1 MNETRLSLKKTVR
14 LIFGW
19 ILLFLAVP
27 LGIVGAVLSF
37 FLSAVFLT
45 NITLLSVTAVLVCFL
60 ISFSLSWLAGGK
72 ILRAHRIRLA
82 LWVGLLTVIGI
93 ILTSFFTIFKPLV
106 PSSEI
111 IKPKVPEAVDYWDL
125 ESGSRIAYLKFPAEN
140 KTKEEPVIFLHGGPG
155 GAVVTF
161 KPITEVISALSK
173 NGYDVYF
180 YDQIGGGLSGRL
192 RNIREY
198 QISRHVADLE
208 QIRKKIKAEK
218 MILVGESNG
227 GVLAAHY
234 TALYPLNVKKL
245 VLISPG
251 ELISQEWDDESTG
264 SIKDRAS
271 PETLQRFDDFL
282 KTPRIMFTYLLL
294 EINPDAAHNFL
305 PETQADTL
313 ATKLISLLVGGM
325 ACYPEQFPEDHNIL
339 MGFWATMIPDELPE
353 PANEAVKNK
362 LSSLTLPV
370 LILRGECDYLKREVA
385 YEYKSLLKNST
396 LLFLEGAGHMPFLE
410 KHELVL
416 DSIRSFLLDKP
427 LPLPA
432 YTDESPMYAASPA
445 NT

>member
-1 MNETRLSLKKTVR
+1 MNETSFGFKKAVR

-27 LGIVGAVLSF
+27 LGIIGAVLSF
-37 FLSAVFLT
+37 FLCAVFLS

-60 ISFSLSWLAGGK
+60 ISFSLSWFAGGK
-72 ILRAHRIRLA
+72 ILRAHRTRLA
-82 LWVGLLTVIGI
+82 LWFGLITVIGI
-93 ILTSFFTIFKPLV
+93 MLISSFTIFKPLV

-111 IKPKVPEAVDYWDL
+111 IKPKVPEAVVYWDL
-125 ESGSRIAYLKFPAEN
+125 DSGSRIAYLKFPAEN

-198 QISRHVADLE
+198 QISRHVADLD

-218 MILVGESNG
+218 IILVGESNG
-227 GVLAAHY
+227 AVLAAHY
-234 TALYPLNVKKL
+234 TALYPVNVKKL

-251 ELISQEWDDESTG
+251 ELISQEWDHKSTG

-271 PETLQRFDDFL
+271 PETVQEFNNLL
-282 KTPRIMFTYLLL
+282 KTSRIMFPYLLF
-294 EINPDAAHNFL
+294 EINPDAAYNFL
-305 PETQADTL
+305 PETEADTL
-313 ATKLISLLVGGM
+313 ITKHFSLLLGGM
-325 ACYPEQFPEDHNIL
+325 ACDPEQFPEDHNIL
-339 MGFWATMIPDELPE
+339 FGFWATLTADELPE
-353 PANEAVKNK
+353 PANEAVKDK
-362 LSSLTLPV
+362 LRSLTLPV
-370 LILRGECDYLKREVA
+370 LILKGECDYLKWEVA
-385 YEYKSLLKNST
+385 YEYKSFLENST

-416 DSIRSFLLDKP
+416 DSIRSFLLDEP

-432 YTDESPMYAASPA
+432 YTDKSPIYTASRA
-445 NT
+445 NI

>member
-1 MNETRLSLKKTVR
+1 MNKTSFGFKKAVR

-19 ILLFLAVP
+19 ILLFLAVL

-37 FLSAVFLT
+37 LLCAVFLS
-45 NITLLSVTAVLVCFL
+45 NITLLGVTAVLVCFL
-60 ISFSLSWLAGGK
+60 ISFSLSWFAGGK
-72 ILRAHRIRLA
+72 ILRAHRTRLA
-82 LWVGLLTVIGI
+82 LWVGLITVIGI
-93 ILTSFFTIFKPLV
+93 ILISSFTIFKPLV

-111 IKPKVPEAVDYWDL
+111 IRPKVPEAVDYWDL
-125 ESGSRIAYLKFPAEN
+125 ESGSRVAYLKFPAEN

-198 QISRHVADLE
+198 QTSRHVADLE
-208 QIRKKIKAEK
+208 QIRKKIKAEN

-227 GVLAAHY
+227 AVLAAHY
-234 TALYPLNVKKL
+234 TALYPVNVKKL

-251 ELISQEWDDESTG
+251 ELISQEWDNKSTG

-271 PETLQRFDDFL
+271 QETLQKFDDLL

-305 PETQADTL
+305 PEAQADTL
-313 ATKLISLLVGGM
+313 TTKLLSLLLGGM
-325 ACYPEQFPEDHNIL
+325 ACDPEQFPEDHNIL
-339 MGFWATMIPDELPE
+339 MGFWATMIADEFPE
-353 PANEAVKNK
+353 PANEAVKDK
-362 LSSLTLPV
+362 LRSLTLPV
-370 LILRGECDYLKREVA
+370 LILRGECDYLKWEVTH
-385 YEYKSLLKNST
+385 EYKSLLENST
-396 LLFLEGAGHMPFLE
+396 LLFLAGAGHMPFLE

-416 DSIRSFLLDKP
+416 DSIRSFLLDEP

-432 YTDESPMYAASPA
+432 YTNESPMYAASCG

>member
-1 MNETRLSLKKTVR
+1 MNETSFGFKKTVR

-19 ILLFLAVP
+19 TLLFLGVL
-27 LGIVGAVLSF
+27 LGIVGAFLSF
-37 FLSAVFLT
+37 FLCTLFLT
-45 NITLLSVTAVLVCFL
+45 NITLLSITAVLVCFL
-60 ISFSLSWLAGGK
+60 VSFSLSWFAGGK
-72 ILRAHRIRLA
+72 ILRAHRSRLA
-82 LWVGLLTVIGI
+82 LWVGLFTVIGI
-93 ILTSFFTIFKPLV
+93 ILISSFTIFKPLV
-106 PSSEI
+106 PTSEI
-111 IKPKVPEAVDYWDL
+111 IKPRVPEAVNYWDL
-125 ESGSRIAYLKFPAEN
+125 ESGSRIAYQKFPAEN

-161 KPITEVISALSK
+161 KPITGVISALSK

-198 QISRHVADLE
+198 QTSRHVTDLE

-218 MILVGESNG
+218 MILVGESHG

-264 SIKDRAS
+264 KIKDRAS
-271 PETLQRFDDFL
+271 PETLQKFDDLL
-282 KTPRIMFTYLLL
+282 KTPRTMFTALLF

-313 ATKLISLLVGGM
+313 TTKLFSLLLGGM
-325 ACYPEQFPEDHNIL
+325 ACNPEQFPEDHNIL
-339 MGFWATMIPDELPE
+339 FGFWATFIPDELPE
-353 PANEAVKNK
+353 PANEAVKDK
-362 LSSLTLPV
+362 LRSLTLPV
-370 LILRGECDYLKREVA
+370 LILKGECDYIKWEVA

-410 KHELVL
+410 KPELVL
-416 DSIRSFLLDKP
+416 DSIRSFLLDEP

-432 YTDESPMYAASPA
+432 YTDESPKYLSKKD